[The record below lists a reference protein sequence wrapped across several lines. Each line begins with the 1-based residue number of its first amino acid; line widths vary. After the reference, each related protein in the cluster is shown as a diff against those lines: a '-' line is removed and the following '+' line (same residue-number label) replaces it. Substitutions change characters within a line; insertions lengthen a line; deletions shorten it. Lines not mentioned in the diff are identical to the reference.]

1 MSWGKKT
8 RDSEEMFES
17 PGVGAPAAE
26 TTYIDRGCEMSGE
39 LRFREN
45 VRIDGNVEGE
55 IHGDKTVVIGEEA
68 MIRARIRAANVVV
81 HGTVE
86 GDILATGETTLHKS
100 AAVTGELQTG
110 GIVVERGAR
119 LSGCILIGNVEGDN
133 ATRPHAGEVGA
144 PDAGAGNGG
153 SFGAQ
158 QTRPVSAE
166 K

>member
-1 MSWGKKT
+1 MSWGKKSK
-8 RDSEEMFES
+8 DNELDF
-17 PGVGAPAAE
+17 PVGQPAAPE

-45 VRIDGNVEGE
+45 VRIDGQVDGE
-55 IHGDKTVVIGEEA
+55 IHGEKTVVVGEEA
-68 MIRARIRAANVVV
+68 TIRARIHAANVVI

-86 GDILATGETTLHKS
+86 GDIVASGETTLHKS

-119 LSGCILIGNVEGDN
+119 LRGCILIGSVEGDSV
-133 ATRPHAGEVGA
+133 TRPHE
-144 PDAGAGNGG
+144 DAGASGEGE
-153 SFGAQ
+153 FGLPQTQ
-158 QTRPVSAE
+158 QVPVG

>member
-1 MSWGKKT
+1 MSWGKKS

-17 PGVGAPAAE
+17 PGAGAPAAE

-45 VRIDGNVEGE
+45 VRIDGNVDGE

-68 MIRARIRAANVVV
+68 VIRARIRAANVVV

-86 GDILATGETTLHKS
+86 GDVLASGETTLHKS

-119 LSGCILIGNVEGDN
+119 LSGCILIGNVEGDH
-133 ATRPHAGEVGA
+133 ATRP
-144 PDAGAGNGG
+144 DAGDDAAPEMEAASGG
-153 SFGAQ
+153 GFGVQ
-158 QTRPVSAE
+158 ETRQVPIDR
-166 K
+166 